1 MKKIRGLTTLTNE
14 EIIGL
19 VNLLIPSSR
28 LRTEGASIIDD
39 GDMAYRK
46 IEVKLPQS
54 HRGILIK
61 VTHSEEIDSERE
73 VGAFII
79 EDNLD
84 DISIIPV
91 NRTKFE
97 KWYVNLIGI
106 TYDFSIIEQSCKK
119 TYMYFAENLQLWNLT
134 GIEFEVNKDISDDWY
149 TVDETIADF

>member
-28 LRTEGASIIDD
+28 LRIEGASIIDD
-39 GDMAYRK
+39 GDMSYRK
-46 IEVKLPQS
+46 IEAKLPQS
-54 HRGILIK
+54 HIGIIIR
-61 VTHSEEIDSERE
+61 VTHSEEIDSEKE
-73 VGAFII
+73 VTAFIV
-79 EDNLD
+79 EEGLE

-106 TYDFSIIEQSCKK
+106 TYDFSIIEQSCRKI
-119 TYMYFAENLQLWNLT
+119 YMYFAENLQLWNLSD
-134 GIEFEVNKDISDDWY
+134 IEVEVNKEISDVWY
-149 TVDETIADF
+149 TVDERLADF

>member
-28 LRTEGASIIDD
+28 LRMEGASIIND
-39 GDMAYRK
+39 GDMSYRK
-46 IEVKLPQS
+46 IEAKLPQS
-54 HRGILIK
+54 HKGILIK

-73 VGAFII
+73 IAAFII
-79 EDNLD
+79 EESLD
-84 DISIIPV
+84 DISIIAV

-106 TYDFSIIEQSCKK
+106 TYDFSLIEQSCRK
-119 TYMYFAENLQLWNLT
+119 TYMYFAENLQLWNLS
-134 GIEFEVNKDISDDWY
+134 GVEFEVNKDISDNWY
-149 TVDETIADF
+149 TVDETIVNF